1 MFTHKHLQQKYYKA
15 LLYAMTYHD
24 EVSILNFNAKLL
36 LVVFCLFVGF
46 FYSPNIREPSSTC
59 CMPLHVTSQVQEV
72 PIDLVAAGYAALC
85 DFFSGQS
92 NKDPRL
98 DPSYSRSFKQETGQT
113 SYKNLPS
120 CRGNELLMPQAYALL
135 TRFDVACQERY
146 FKTS

>member
-1 MFTHKHLQQKYYKA
+1 
-15 LLYAMTYHD
+15 MTYHD

-72 PIDLVAAGYAALC
+72 PIDWWLLATLLC
-85 DFFSGQS
+85 VIFSVDNQTRIHDWTRPILEVS
-92 NKDPRL
+92 NK
-98 DPSYSRSFKQETGQT
+98 TGQT

>member
-1 MFTHKHLQQKYYKA
+1 
-15 LLYAMTYHD
+15 MTYHD
-24 EVSILNFNAKLL
+24 EVSILNFNEKLL

-98 DPSYSRSFKQETGQT
+98 DPSYSRSFKQDGTDKLQKSSKLQRKRTADATGICPANTVRRCVSRKILQ
-113 SYKNLPS
+113 N
-120 CRGNELLMPQAYALL
+120 
-135 TRFDVACQERY
+135 
-146 FKTS
+146 